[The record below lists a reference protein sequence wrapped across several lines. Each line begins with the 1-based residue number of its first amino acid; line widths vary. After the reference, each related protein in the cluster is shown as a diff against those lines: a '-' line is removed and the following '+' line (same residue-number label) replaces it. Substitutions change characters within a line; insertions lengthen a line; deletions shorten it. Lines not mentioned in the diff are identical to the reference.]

1 MLLNNEQRELD
12 ISNIQHFMEIW
23 SLVVTNI
30 TDHLET
36 SNRLSFGF
44 TTALVVQL
52 AVQVESKPSFKLT
65 EIH

>member
-1 MLLNNEQRELD
+1 MLLNNEQQSREQD

-36 SNRLSFGF
+36 SNIIRLYYCIGCSVGSSGGKQ
-44 TTALVVQL
+44 TIV
-52 AVQVESKPSFKLT
+52 
-65 EIH
+65 